1 MEEASNADKVAIIDN
16 GKIIV
21 NETPMKLKEKYTTTI
36 LKLIPT
42 DEEKL
47 IKYLDENKY
56 DYKKRTDMMEVY
68 VKKSLDSLKI
78 LKDIED
84 NLTSFEVLE
93 GNMDTVFINLT
104 GKDIER
110 FNMKNIKSL
119 TKRNLLLF
127 FRDKATVFFSFL
139 SVIIILG
146 LYILFLSDLQV
157 QSVEEVV
164 GKIEGIKPLVNS
176 WVMAG
181 LIAVSTVTLS
191 LGALGVVVAD
201 RENNA
206 MNDFLVAPIKRE
218 QVFLSYLLSSI
229 IIAMIISLTLFVIAE
244 IYIISSGG
252 TVLTIIPMLKV
263 IGIIALCVLSSSL
276 LMLFVISFLKS
287 EQSVG
292 VLGTIVGTM
301 IGFLTGAYVPMGI
314 MPKGIQ
320 IVSNV
325 IPVSQGASLLR
336 KYF

>member
-1 MEEASNADKVAIIDN
+1 
-16 GKIIV
+16 
-21 NETPMKLKEKYTTTI
+21 
-36 LKLIPT
+36 
-42 DEEKL
+42 
-47 IKYLDENKY
+47 
-56 DYKKRTDMMEVY
+56 
-68 VKKSLDSLKI
+68 
-78 LKDIED
+78 
-84 NLTSFEVLE
+84 
-93 GNMDTVFINLT
+93 
-104 GKDIER
+104 
-110 FNMKNIKSL
+110 MKNIKSL

-139 SVIIILG
+139 SIIIILG

-252 TVLTIIPMLKV
+252 TVLTIIPMLKA

-314 MPKGIQ
+314 MPKGVQ

-336 KYF
+336 KIFLEKPLNDVFTDSKALSEYSKMQGIDLYFGNFKLSPSFMICMIILSIIVFSSLNIIRFKRMKNK

>member
-1 MEEASNADKVAIIDN
+1 
-16 GKIIV
+16 
-21 NETPMKLKEKYTTTI
+21 
-36 LKLIPT
+36 
-42 DEEKL
+42 
-47 IKYLDENKY
+47 
-56 DYKKRTDMMEVY
+56 
-68 VKKSLDSLKI
+68 
-78 LKDIED
+78 
-84 NLTSFEVLE
+84 
-93 GNMDTVFINLT
+93 
-104 GKDIER
+104 
-110 FNMKNIKSL
+110 MKNIKSL

-244 IYIISSGG
+244 IYIASSGG

-301 IGFLTGAYVPMGI
+301 IGFLTGAYIPMGI
-314 MPKGIQ
+314 MPKGVQ

-336 KYF
+336 KIFLEKPLNDVFTDSKALSEYSKMQGIDLYFGNFKLSPSFMICMIILSIIVFSSLNIIRFKRMKNK

>member
-1 MEEASNADKVAIIDN
+1 
-16 GKIIV
+16 
-21 NETPMKLKEKYTTTI
+21 
-36 LKLIPT
+36 
-42 DEEKL
+42 
-47 IKYLDENKY
+47 
-56 DYKKRTDMMEVY
+56 
-68 VKKSLDSLKI
+68 
-78 LKDIED
+78 
-84 NLTSFEVLE
+84 
-93 GNMDTVFINLT
+93 
-104 GKDIER
+104 
-110 FNMKNIKSL
+110 MKNIKSL

-139 SVIIILG
+139 SIIIILG

-218 QVFLSYLLSSI
+218 QVFLSYLLSTI

-336 KYF
+336 KIFLEKPLNDVFTDSKALSEYSKMQGIDLYFGNFKLSPSFMICMIILSIIVFSSLNIIRFKRMKNK

>member
-1 MEEASNADKVAIIDN
+1 
-16 GKIIV
+16 
-21 NETPMKLKEKYTTTI
+21 
-36 LKLIPT
+36 
-42 DEEKL
+42 
-47 IKYLDENKY
+47 
-56 DYKKRTDMMEVY
+56 
-68 VKKSLDSLKI
+68 
-78 LKDIED
+78 
-84 NLTSFEVLE
+84 
-93 GNMDTVFINLT
+93 
-104 GKDIER
+104 
-110 FNMKNIKSL
+110 MKNIKSL

-336 KYF
+336 KIFLEKPLNDVFTNSKALSEYSKMQGIDLYFGNFKLSPSFMICMIILSIIVFSSLNIIRFKRMKNK

>member
-1 MEEASNADKVAIIDN
+1 
-16 GKIIV
+16 
-21 NETPMKLKEKYTTTI
+21 
-36 LKLIPT
+36 
-42 DEEKL
+42 
-47 IKYLDENKY
+47 
-56 DYKKRTDMMEVY
+56 
-68 VKKSLDSLKI
+68 
-78 LKDIED
+78 
-84 NLTSFEVLE
+84 
-93 GNMDTVFINLT
+93 
-104 GKDIER
+104 
-110 FNMKNIKSL
+110 MKNIKSL

-218 QVFLSYLLSSI
+218 QVFLSYLLSTI

-336 KYF
+336 KIFLEKPLNDVFTDSKALSEYSKMQGIDLYFGNFKLSPSFMICMIILSIIVFSSLNIIRFKRMKNK

>member
-1 MEEASNADKVAIIDN
+1 
-16 GKIIV
+16 
-21 NETPMKLKEKYTTTI
+21 
-36 LKLIPT
+36 
-42 DEEKL
+42 
-47 IKYLDENKY
+47 
-56 DYKKRTDMMEVY
+56 
-68 VKKSLDSLKI
+68 
-78 LKDIED
+78 
-84 NLTSFEVLE
+84 
-93 GNMDTVFINLT
+93 
-104 GKDIER
+104 
-110 FNMKNIKSL
+110 MKNIKSL

-139 SVIIILG
+139 SIIIILG

-218 QVFLSYLLSSI
+218 QVFLSYLLSTI

-314 MPKGIQ
+314 MPKGVQ

-336 KYF
+336 KIFLEKPLNDVFTDSKALSEYSKMQGIDLYFGNFKLSPSFMICMIILSIIVFSSLNIIRFKRMKNK

>member
-1 MEEASNADKVAIIDN
+1 
-16 GKIIV
+16 
-21 NETPMKLKEKYTTTI
+21 
-36 LKLIPT
+36 
-42 DEEKL
+42 
-47 IKYLDENKY
+47 
-56 DYKKRTDMMEVY
+56 
-68 VKKSLDSLKI
+68 
-78 LKDIED
+78 
-84 NLTSFEVLE
+84 
-93 GNMDTVFINLT
+93 
-104 GKDIER
+104 
-110 FNMKNIKSL
+110 MKNIKSL

-218 QVFLSYLLSSI
+218 QVFLSYLLSTI

-314 MPKGIQ
+314 MPKGVQ

-336 KYF
+336 KIFLEKPLNDVFTDSKALSEYSKMQGIDLYFGNFKLSPSFMICMIILSIIVFSSLNIIRFKRMKNK

>member
-1 MEEASNADKVAIIDN
+1 
-16 GKIIV
+16 
-21 NETPMKLKEKYTTTI
+21 
-36 LKLIPT
+36 
-42 DEEKL
+42 
-47 IKYLDENKY
+47 
-56 DYKKRTDMMEVY
+56 
-68 VKKSLDSLKI
+68 
-78 LKDIED
+78 
-84 NLTSFEVLE
+84 
-93 GNMDTVFINLT
+93 
-104 GKDIER
+104 
-110 FNMKNIKSL
+110 MKNIKSL

-314 MPKGIQ
+314 MPKGVQ

-336 KYF
+336 KIFLEKPLNDVFTDSKALSEYSKMQGIDLYFGNFKLSPSFMICMIILSIIVFSSLNIIRFKRMKNK

>member
-1 MEEASNADKVAIIDN
+1 
-16 GKIIV
+16 
-21 NETPMKLKEKYTTTI
+21 
-36 LKLIPT
+36 
-42 DEEKL
+42 
-47 IKYLDENKY
+47 
-56 DYKKRTDMMEVY
+56 
-68 VKKSLDSLKI
+68 
-78 LKDIED
+78 
-84 NLTSFEVLE
+84 
-93 GNMDTVFINLT
+93 
-104 GKDIER
+104 
-110 FNMKNIKSL
+110 MKNIKSL

-218 QVFLSYLLSSI
+218 QVFLSYLLSTI
-229 IIAMIISLTLFVIAE
+229 IIAMIVSLTLFVIAE

-336 KYF
+336 KIFLEKPLNDVFTDSKALSEYSKMQGIDLYFGNFKLSPSFMICMIILSIIVFSSLNIIRFKRMKNK